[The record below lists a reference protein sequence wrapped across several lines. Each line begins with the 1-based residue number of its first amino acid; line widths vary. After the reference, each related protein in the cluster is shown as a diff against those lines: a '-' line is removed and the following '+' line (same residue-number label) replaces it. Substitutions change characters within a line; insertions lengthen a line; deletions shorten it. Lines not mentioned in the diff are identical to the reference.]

1 MTKNKVFLDS
11 SIIISALLSSRGGS
25 FFILYYFKDI
35 FEFQINEYVFDEV
48 IDVLNK
54 KFSKRPDLKNKLFTL
69 VGLTPIRIFPDPLK
83 NETKILEKFLSKE
96 DTPILTSALK
106 HSSYL
111 LTLDDDFLTD
121 SVLKFATSKNLF
133 ILKPKEFIQKF
144 RYFNL

>member
-1 MTKNKVFLDS
+1 MAKNKVFLDS

-48 IDVLNK
+48 IDILGK
-54 KFSKRPDLKNKLFTL
+54 KFSNKPHLKNKFFILI
-69 VGLTPIRIFPDPLK
+69 GLTPIKIFPDPSK
-83 NETKILEKFLSKE
+83 NETKILEKFINKE
-96 DTPILTSALK
+96 DAPILASALK

-111 LTLDDDFLTD
+111 LTLDNDFLING
-121 SVLKFATSKNLF
+121 VLKFATSKNLF

-144 RYFNL
+144 RHFKL